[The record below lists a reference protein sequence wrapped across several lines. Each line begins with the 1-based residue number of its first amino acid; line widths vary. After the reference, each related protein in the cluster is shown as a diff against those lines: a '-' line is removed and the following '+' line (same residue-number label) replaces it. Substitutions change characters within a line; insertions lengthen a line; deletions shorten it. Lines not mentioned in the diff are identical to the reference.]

1 MVPFNYQSQHFYLTI
16 PSKPWP
22 PAPLHGII
30 AAAARSI
37 QRQRDCK
44 VFSCAP
50 GVTQSFHTLFTPRM
64 RMKGQSLHWVQVR
77 FSIIHQL
84 QNAGSNYIIIIYNY
98 ICICVF
104 YVYIYIYKPTI
115 KSVDTTEKNLQNH
128 CAEFRCVVDFDYW
141 DRPKN
146 CCPELPRGSSKIPA
160 PKHSMALNACL
171 YFPRTSIDLTWRDCG
186 HLWAVQAEHQN
197 ANGVGRQSVHDLPV
211 RLCGRHMNSGQ
222 NDLFIFMPCTN

>member
-104 YVYIYIYKPTI
+104 YVYIYINQLSKASTRLKRIYRIIVLSSDAWLTSTI
-115 KSVDTTEKNLQNH
+115 ETDPKIVAQN
-128 CAEFRCVVDFDYW
+128 
-141 DRPKN
+141 
-146 CCPELPRGSSKIPA
+146 CPEVLPKYRHPSTAWPWMPVYTSPEPVSIWLEETVGICGLFKLSIKMP
-160 PKHSMALNACL
+160 MA
-171 YFPRTSIDLTWRDCG
+171 
-186 HLWAVQAEHQN
+186 
-197 ANGVGRQSVHDLPV
+197 
-211 RLCGRHMNSGQ
+211 
-222 NDLFIFMPCTN
+222 